1 MDEFRLTKDDANFV
15 EVIHTNSGVYG
26 EYPQI
31 GHVDFSVN
39 GGRMQPVCANEANII
54 RKIYIFISVNQTI
67 LDLSVMYC
75 HIAKNSRG
83 HTLYAFFTQVFL

>member
-1 MDEFRLTKDDANFV
+1 MDEFRLTRDDADFV

-39 GGRMQPVCANEANII
+39 GGRMQPICTSQANII
-54 RKIYIFISVNQTI
+54 RNIYIYICILVNKNMHYSYIWNTI
-67 LDLSVMYC
+67 YFGKYDNQS
-75 HIAKNSRG
+75 
-83 HTLYAFFTQVFL
+83 